1 MTILGTAGQVATGI
15 LGVDLPGDIRD
26 ITHDLT
32 NWEWSWK
39 HAGKTALDVVGVLPL
54 VGGLKYTDEAA
65 QLLKNSGNAAE
76 AVKSASKTASSAN
89 DAAKTI
95 DKSADL
101 AKTTIKTSSDMAE
114 ESRKAIVP
122 IKPDAGSNPSN
133 FINEHAAK
141 RHIYNPSTPSTTT
154 KTQYWKRCRC

>member
-1 MTILGTAGQVATGI
+1 MRSTKSANQIIKGNYTEDVTILGTAGQIATGV

-32 NWEWSWK
+32 HWEWSWK

-65 QLLKNSGNAAE
+65 QLLKNSGNAAD
-76 AVKSASKTASSAN
+76 AVKSASKAASSAT

-101 AKTTIKTSSDMAE
+101 AKTTAKTSIDIQEAQISQ
-114 ESRKAIVP
+114 KLC
-122 IKPDAGSNPSN
+122 
-133 FINEHAAK
+133 H
-141 RHIYNPSTPSTTT
+141 YNLHCLS
-154 KTQYWKRCRC
+154 